1 MHNIEVLWTHRA
13 NLIYSMKK
21 EKEKKYGT
29 QQQLTASYLSSVLK
43 GRAQVAVDLGSR
55 VVK

>member
-1 MHNIEVLWTHRA
+1 MDSESKLDIQH
-13 NLIYSMKK
+13 
-21 EKEKKYGT
+21 EKRKRKKKYGT

-55 VVK
+55 VLKWFA